1 MSPSAFALR
10 LPPHSPPLTGIH
22 MDTIFISELKIET
35 LIGIYEWEKKV
46 PQTIQLDLEIGL
58 NGEHAAKSGKIG
70 DTIDYSRVVGRI
82 EQLFKEQHFLLLEK
96 AGEAIADMVVREFK
110 SPWVKVSLAKLAPL
124 RNVRKLGIV
133 IERGKRQ

>member
-1 MSPSAFALR
+1 
-10 LPPHSPPLTGIH
+10 
-22 MDTIFISELKIET
+22 MDIIFISELKIET

-46 PQTIQLDLEIGL
+46 AQTIQLDIEVGL
-58 NGEHAAKSGKIG
+58 RGEHATQSGKIG

-96 AGEAIADMVVREFK
+96 AGEAIAGVIVREFK
-110 SPWVKVSLAKLAPL
+110 APWVKVSIAKLAPL

-133 IERGKRQ
+133 IERGKRA